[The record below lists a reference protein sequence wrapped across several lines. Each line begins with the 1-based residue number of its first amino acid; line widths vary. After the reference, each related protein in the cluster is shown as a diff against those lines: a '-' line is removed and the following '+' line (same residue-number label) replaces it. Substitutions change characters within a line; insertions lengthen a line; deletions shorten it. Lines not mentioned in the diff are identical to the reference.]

1 MSGGGGCGHLDNTEA
16 GAGVAGLITDTRTE
30 DPDISPGSPADQ
42 KLQGFSLLV
51 SEAPLVVLLAEGER
65 GERGER
71 RQGQDER
78 SGLHQ
83 EDGGHCLPVC
93 HPRQPA
99 SQSLDPP
106 PRPSEF
112 HHWGA
117 QLCHTDRTILVNPE
131 L

>member
-1 MSGGGGCGHLDNTEA
+1 MSGGGGHLDNTEA
-16 GAGVAGLITDTRTE
+16 GTGVAGLITDSHAE
-30 DPDISPGSPADQ
+30 DPDISPTGTADQ
-42 KLQGFSLLV
+42 ELQGLSLQV
-51 SEAPLVVLLAEGER
+51 SEAPLLVLLAVEER
-65 GERGER
+65 GD
-71 RQGQDER
+71 GQDER
-78 SGLHQ
+78 PGLHQ

-93 HPRQPA
+93 HPRQQA

-112 HHWGA
+112 PRWGA